1 MPDSRDWE
9 LPFRPLAG
17 ILRRRL
23 AGTGFSTSG
32 LSVKSVVIGLSDSFR
47 MLMAASVAEP
57 ACFTANSRF
66 DGTIIPFASDTASE
80 KESKRPFPVGS
91 GLSD

>member
-23 AGTGFSTSG
+23 AGTGLSSIG
-32 LSVKSVVIGLSDSFR
+32 VSVKSVVIGFSDSFR
-47 MLMAASVAEP
+47 MLMAASIAEP
-57 ACFTANSRF
+57 ACFAANSRF
-66 DGTIIPFASDTASE
+66 DGTIIPFASDTASD
-80 KESKRPFPVGS
+80 KESKKPLPVGS
-91 GLSD
+91 GFSD